1 MSNVNEEKQGFALD
15 TEGYLIDFNDWTE
28 AVACELA
35 DREGVSREC
44 PLDKERMDI
53 LKFMREYYTKF
64 EAFPILR
71 AICKN
76 VGQEKTC
83 NYVQFPDPIVAWK
96 IAGLPKPTPE
106 VFAKIRTVA

>member
-1 MSNVNEEKQGFALD
+1 MTSVNREEQGLALD
-15 TEGYLIDFNDWTE
+15 PEGYLIDFNDWTE
-28 AVACELA
+28 QVACDMA

-76 VGQEKTC
+76 VGQERTC
-83 NYVQFPDPIVAWK
+83 NYHQFPDPIVAWK

-106 VFAKIRTVA
+106 VFAKIKTVA